1 MIRLAFLTV
10 VLTCLLTAPVSAWM
24 AWEGKARACKYAH
37 CLSVTAPN
45 RIGGGTVNFYR
56 ETPFGVRGWMCR
68 TTSPVKRQP
77 FLKQCEPIGQN

>member
-10 VLTCLLTAPVSAWM
+10 LFTCLLSSLAPAWM
-24 AWEGKARACKYAH
+24 AWEGKARACKYGH

-56 ETPFGVRGWMCR
+56 ETRWGVRGWMCR

>member
-1 MIRLAFLTV
+1 MARIALLAV
-10 VLTCLLTAPVSAWM
+10 ALTCLLSGSASVWM
-24 AWEGKARACKYAH
+24 AWEGKARACKYDY

-45 RIGGGTVNFYR
+45 TIGGGTVNFYW
-56 ETPFGVRGWMCR
+56 ETPWGVRGWMCR